1 MQNAVN
7 IRQSGCLEPL
17 KDKQMAVE
25 NFAICNL
32 IKNHNYEVPRARN
45 TSIEQVIKFPS
56 TGQSQ
61 SQIYISENAPQ
72 QTGPN
77 TSSPLLKQ
85 LEQESEQSDKQENQN
100 FEDYFESVGVVESEV
115 KDPKVFFVVDLQN
128 GSKANQETDW
138 K

>member
-1 MQNAVN
+1 
-7 IRQSGCLEPL
+7 
-17 KDKQMAVE
+17 
-25 NFAICNL
+25 
-32 IKNHNYEVPRARN
+32 
-45 TSIEQVIKFPS
+45 
-56 TGQSQ
+56 
-61 SQIYISENAPQ
+61 
-72 QTGPN
+72 
-77 TSSPLLKQ
+77 LKQ